1 MILAAFTGYD
11 WLILIGYFA
20 LMALV
25 GWLSSRTKSDAEGY
39 FLAERSMPVWAI
51 ALSVVATSLSVATF
65 LGAPQQSYANDLT
78 YLSVFIGAFIAVLV
92 VAFVFVPRFYRAGT
106 VTIYGFVDQR
116 LGESSRIAV
125 ACMFL
130 FGRLIASGVRLFMA
144 AIPLCLLLFA
154 DSSGPHGEVPAR
166 QFVLAIGLIGV
177 VGMAYTIAGGIRAV
191 IWTDT
196 VQVVIVLGAVVL
208 CICLLLSKIPLSP
221 GRIIELLAASPGIY
235 GDGGT
240 KLRLLD
246 LSNDPTHKFT
256 LWTSL
261 IGATALNVAA
271 FGVDHDLA
279 QRMLTA
285 RSPMRGGWSLIIS
298 QFATLGISALF
309 MIVGLLLYVFYQC
322 PEVMGPAAPTDV
334 PAGSSKVYAHFLMHH
349 LPSGLSGLAMAGLF
363 AVAQGSLVSAINAMA
378 SSVVSDIYWPLRRKL
393 GLPIDKTASARA
405 PRLAVVGTGLAL
417 MLFAVAA
424 LFVFDEKSTTLLDFA
439 LDVMSFAYS
448 GMLAVFLTAL
458 LTRRGNGTSVVLA
471 LATGVIVT
479 LLLWDNIMPWWTHEL
494 FGRRWHI
501 AGFWR
506 MPIATLAAMAVCVA
520 GRRSDQRELA

>member
-1 MILAAFTGYD
+1 MLILAVFTKFD
-11 WLILIGYFA
+11 WLILLGYFA
-20 LMALV
+20 LMATV
-25 GWLSSRTKSDAEGY
+25 GWLCSRKKSDAEGY
-39 FLAERSMPVWAI
+39 FLAERSMPMWAI

-78 YLSVFIGAFIAVLV
+78 YLSVFIGTFLAVVV
-92 VAFVFVPRFYRAGT
+92 VAFVFIPRFYRAGT
-106 VTIYGFVDQR
+106 VTIYGYIDQR

-130 FGRLIASGVRLFMA
+130 LGRLIASGVRLFMA

-154 DSSGPHGEVPAR
+154 DASGEVPIR
-166 QFVLAIGLIGV
+166 QSLLAIGLIGI
-177 VGMAYTIAGGIRAV
+177 VGMAYTISGGIRAV

-196 VQVVIVLGAVVL
+196 VQVVIVLGAVLL
-208 CICLLLSKIPLSP
+208 CIFLLLGKIP
-221 GRIIELLAASPGIY
+221 ASPGQIVHLLANTPGIY
-235 GDGGT
+235 NDGGT

-246 LSNDPTHKFT
+246 LSNNPIHKFT

-261 IGATALNVAA
+261 IGATALNAAA

-285 RSPMRGGWSLIIS
+285 KSPLRGGWSLIIS
-298 QFATLGISALF
+298 QVATLGISALF
-309 MIVGLLLYVFYQC
+309 MVVGLLLYIFYKR
-322 PEVMGPAAPTDV
+322 PDVMGAAMPTDI

-378 SSVVSDIYWPLRRKL
+378 SSVVSDIYWPLRARL
-393 GLPIDKTASARA
+393 GLPLDKTNSAQA

-424 LFVFDEKSTTLLDFA
+424 LFVFNDKSTTLLDFA

-458 LTRRGNGTSVVLA
+458 LTRRGSGLSVMLA
-471 LATGVIVT
+471 LATGVVVT
-479 LLLWDNIMPWWTHEL
+479 LLLWDIIMPWWTAKL
-494 FGRRWHI
+494 IGRPWSI

-506 MPIATLAAMAVCVA
+506 MPIATAASLVVCVC
-520 GRRSDQRELA
+520 GSRRLCK

>member
-1 MILAAFTGYD
+1 MILAVFTKLD
-11 WLILIGYFA
+11 WLILVGYFA
-20 LMALV
+20 LMAAV
-25 GWLSSRTKSDAEGY
+25 GWFCSRKKSDAEGY

-78 YLSVFIGAFIAVLV
+78 YLSVFIGAFIAVVV
-92 VAFVFVPRFYRAGT
+92 VAFLFIPRFYRAGT
-106 VTIYGFVDQR
+106 VTIYGYIDQR

-154 DSSGPHGEVPAR
+154 DSSHPGGEVPIR
-166 QFVLAIGLIGV
+166 QSLLAIGLIGI
-177 VGMAYTIAGGIRAV
+177 VGMAYTISGGIRAV

-196 VQVVIVLGAVVL
+196 VQVVIVLGAVL
-208 CICLLLSKIPLSP
+208 LSIFLLLGKIPASP
-221 GRIIELLAASPGIY
+221 GQIVHLLANTPGIY

-246 LSNDPTHKFT
+246 LSNSPIHKFT

-261 IGATALNVAA
+261 VGSTALYAA
-271 FGVDHDLA
+271 SFGVDHDLA

-285 RSPMRGGWSLIIS
+285 KSPLRGGWSLIIS
-298 QFATLGISALF
+298 QVVTLGISALF
-309 MIVGLLLYVFYQC
+309 MIVGLLLYIFYKR
-322 PEVMGPAAPTDV
+322 PDVMGSAMPTDF

-378 SSVVSDIYWPLRRKL
+378 SSVVSDIYWPLRARL
-393 GLPIDKTASARA
+393 GLPLDKTSSAHA
-405 PRLAVVGTGLAL
+405 PRLAVVGMGLAL

-424 LFVFDEKSTTLLDFA
+424 LFMFDENSTTLLDFA

-458 LTRRGNGTSVVLA
+458 LTRRGSGLSVMLA
-471 LATGVIVT
+471 LATGVLVT
-479 LLLWDNIMPWWTHEL
+479 LLLWDTILPWWTERLLGH
-494 FGRRWHI
+494 RWQI

-506 MPIATLAAMAVCVA
+506 IPIATAASLVVCVC
-520 GRRSDQRELA
+520 GSRRPAAKN